1 MAGKKLA
8 NVDVEYKQKRQ
19 IEYDLLKPH
28 KTTKKKLMFKLLLA
42 LEFEFYFIAGL
53 CCRWFASQG
62 V

>member
-28 KTTKKKLMFKLLLA
+28 KTTKKKLKT
-42 LEFEFYFIAGL
+42 
-53 CCRWFASQG
+53 Q
-62 V
+62 